1 MMDKRVAR
9 MGDPFFCYL
18 QPAPCYLPEKKSA
31 ILFRHSNPNFL
42 RLTLLAAVS
51 LISVAPLL
59 AQTGGGITHVDTVPA
74 PSLRNNLLGDPD
86 ERLATVY
93 LPPSYSRS
101 ARKRYPVI
109 YFLHGFDADHRAF
122 MKGGYEDLNVR
133 ITMDSLIRA
142 GLSKEMI
149 VVTPNARNFFDGGF
163 YANSSATGNWEDF
176 VVRDLVRYMDRRY
189 RTIRNRS
196 GRGIAGHSMGG
207 FGALRVGMRNPET
220 FSAIYMLSA
229 FGLSEYDSI
238 QSVGAPTWK
247 KAVALT
253 DTSEYLKAGFMADLM
268 YGLAGVY
275 SPNPSKPPFF
285 VDLPFRLE
293 GDSLVLIPEV
303 AKKWTETPIA
313 MVPKYAANLRR
324 MHIGFDAGA
333 DDGFRDIPLNVNR
346 LDSMLT
352 ALDVPHEA
360 EVYPGNHMKGIR
372 GRIESK
378 MIPFFSK
385 ALH

>member
-1 MMDKRVAR
+1 MHAVSSPLVKII
-9 MGDPFFCYL
+9 F
-18 QPAPCYLPEKKSA
+18 
-31 ILFRHSNPNFL
+31 
-42 RLTLLAAVS
+42 LAAVS
-51 LISVAPLL
+51 VLSATALP

-93 LPPSYSRS
+93 LPPSYSKNRS
-101 ARKRYPVI
+101 KRYPVI

-122 MKGGYEDLNVR
+122 MRGGYENLNVR
-133 ITMDSLIRA
+133 ITMDSLIHA

-207 FGALRVGMRNPET
+207 FGAFRVGMRNPDT
-220 FSAIYMLSA
+220 FSAMYLLSA

-238 QSVGAPTWK
+238 QSVGAATWK
-247 KAVALT
+247 SAVTLT
-253 DTSEYLKAGFMADLM
+253 DTSRYLKAGFMADLM

-275 SPNPSKPPFF
+275 SPNPSKPPFY

-303 AKKWTETPIA
+303 AEKWSMTPIS
-313 MVPKYAANLRR
+313 MIPKYAANLRR
-324 MHIGFDAGA
+324 MRIGFDAGD
-333 DDGFRDIPLNVNR
+333 DDGFRDIPQNVHR
-346 LDSMLT
+346 LDSIFT
-352 ALDVPHEA
+352 ALDIPHEG
-360 EVYPGNHMKGIR
+360 EVYPGTHMKGIR

-378 MIPFFSK
+378 MIPFFSN